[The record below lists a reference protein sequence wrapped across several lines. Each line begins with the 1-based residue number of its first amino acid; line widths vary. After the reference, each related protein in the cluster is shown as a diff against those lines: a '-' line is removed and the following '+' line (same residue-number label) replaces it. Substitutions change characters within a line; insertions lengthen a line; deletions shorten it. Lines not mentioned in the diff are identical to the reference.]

1 MVNVDTDQSKP
12 IPREINLW
20 GGKKSKFYGL
30 SIADFQYFGPDEER
44 YLRGK
49 YLFYYLR
56 DFPLKSWAQFT
67 MGTLYVDPTRRSKTV
82 RDRRILAT
90 AKLVY
95 PYVYEIRKK

>member
-56 DFPLKSWAQFT
+56 FSAQELGPVYDGNT
-67 MGTLYVDPTRRSKTV
+67 VRRSHEAIQDRKGSPYTRNCQAGVSLRV
-82 RDRRILAT
+82 RD
-90 AKLVY
+90 
-95 PYVYEIRKK
+95 